1 MLNTKYL
8 NILNEYLKPFNF
20 IVTNNYD
27 YYTSCEVVSINYTNS
42 YSTIPY
48 YLMIEKDDIDF
59 NNYDKIQES
68 LEIFALRMLGFSFV
82 DLSEMSKGFKYF
94 IRKKRVEYICKE
106 NDI

>member
-20 IVTNNYD
+20 IVTNNYN
-27 YYTSCEVVSINYTNS
+27 YYTSCEVVSIS
-42 YSTIPY
+42 YINGYLIIPY
-48 YLMIEKDDIDF
+48 HLMIEEDYIDF

-82 DLSEMSKGFKYF
+82 DLSEMAKGFKYF

-106 NDI
+106 TDI